1 MKAII
6 QDRYGS
12 PQDVLRL
19 EDIGTPQAKDDEVLV
34 HGGRARS
41 GESRDRRLTGV
52 IPRTGLSST
61 ATAMSWGRS
70 GPACSAQCAAVRK
83 TVGEIRVP
91 EQYSQ
96 VPSGYWVCATR
107 PPTLGW
113 L

>member
-61 ATAMSWGRS
+61 ATAMSWGS
-70 GPACSAQCAAVRK
+70 LWTWLLDAVRGGEED
-83 TVGEIRVP
+83 VGEIRVP

-113 L
+113 R